1 VNRALGRL
9 PWGTVANVLYVV
21 LHGSEGMIE
30 IKEVS
35 KAFDDNVVLD
45 RVSLTIDEGEIFGL
59 IGVSGAGKSTLL
71 RCINRLEEIDGGTI
85 LVDGV
90 DVSTL
95 QKEGLRDLRRGIGMV
110 FQQFSLMDRKSV
122 YDNVFFPLSCR
133 GDRKSDADGKIR
145 EILDLVGLSDK
156 LNARPHELS
165 GGQKQRVAIARALVS
180 KPRFLLC
187 DEATSALDP
196 NITETVLD
204 LLKEI
209 NRELGLTI
217 IVVTHEIAVMK
228 SVCSKMGLLSAG
240 RLKAVGTAEHF
251 FLKNPALLKEF
262 MSDAG
267 GQPAEVPGFA
277 TIRVIQPDQAAGTLL
292 AELAINTGIP
302 FNIVSG
308 GIDRY
313 RDTIAGAFNLLV
325 KSEEIPRFTA
335 ELEARGVEW
344 MAI

>member
-1 VNRALGRL
+1 
-9 PWGTVANVLYVV
+9 
-21 LHGSEGMIE
+21 MIE
-30 IKEVS
+30 IKDVS
-35 KAFDDNVVLD
+35 KAFGDNVVLEK
-45 RVSLTIDEGEIFGL
+45 VSLSIDEGEIFGL

-71 RCINRLEEIDGGTI
+71 RCINRLETIDGGTI
-85 LVDGV
+85 LVDGI
-90 DVSTL
+90 DVGSL
-95 QKEGLRDLRRGIGMV
+95 HKEGLRDLRRNIGMV

-122 YDNVFFPLSCR
+122 YDNVYFPLQCR
-133 GDRKSDADGKIR
+133 GDRKADADGRIR

-156 LNARPHELS
+156 LASRPHELS

-196 NITETVLD
+196 NITETVLE

-217 IVVTHEIAVMK
+217 IVVTHEVAVMK
-228 SVCSKMGLLSAG
+228 AVCSKLGLLSAG

-251 FLKNPALLKEF
+251 FLKNPALLSEF

-267 GQPAEVPGFA
+267 GRPNPVAGFA
-277 TIRVIQPDQAAGTLL
+277 TIRVIQPDHTAGALL
-292 AELAINTGIP
+292 SELAISTGIP
-302 FNIVSG
+302 FSIVSG

-313 RDTIAGAFNLLV
+313 RGTLAGAFNLLV
-325 KSEEIPRFTA
+325 KLDEIPRFTA
-335 ELEARGVEW
+335 ELEKRGVEW
-344 MAI
+344 MEI

>member
-1 VNRALGRL
+1 
-9 PWGTVANVLYVV
+9 
-21 LHGSEGMIE
+21 MIE
-30 IKEVS
+30 IRDVS
-35 KAFDDNVVLD
+35 KAFGDNVVLEK
-45 RVSLTIDEGEIFGL
+45 VSLSIDEGEIFGL

-71 RCINRLEEIDGGTI
+71 RCINRLEPIDGGSI

-90 DVSTL
+90 DVASL
-95 QKEGLRDLRRGIGMV
+95 HKEGLRDLRRNIGMV

-122 YDNVFFPLSCR
+122 YDNVYFPLRCR
-133 GDRKSDADGKIR
+133 GDRKADADGKIR
-145 EILDLVGLSDK
+145 EILDLVGLTDK
-156 LNARPHELS
+156 IDSRPNELS

-228 SVCSKMGLLSAG
+228 SVCTKMGLLSAG
-240 RLKAVGTAEHF
+240 RLKAVGSVEHF
-251 FLKNPALLKEF
+251 FLKNPGLLGEF

-267 GQPAEVPGFA
+267 GRLSPVPGYM

-292 AELAINTGIP
+292 PELAISTGIA
-302 FNIVSG
+302 FGIVSG

-313 RDTIAGAFNLLV
+313 RDTIAGAFNLRV
-325 KSEEIPRFTA
+325 KAEDIPRLTA
-335 ELEARGVEW
+335 ELKARGAEW
-344 MAI
+344 MEI

>member
-1 VNRALGRL
+1 
-9 PWGTVANVLYVV
+9 
-21 LHGSEGMIE
+21 MIE
-30 IKEVS
+30 IRDVS
-35 KAFDDNVVLD
+35 KAFGSNVVLEK
-45 RVSLTIDEGEIFGL
+45 VSLSIGEGEIFGL

-71 RCINRLEEIDGGTI
+71 RCINRLEPIDGGSI

-90 DVSTL
+90 DVASL
-95 QKEGLRDLRRGIGMV
+95 HKEGLRDLRRNIGMV

-122 YDNVFFPLSCR
+122 YDNVYFPLRCR
-133 GDRKSDADGKIR
+133 GDTKADADGKIR

-156 LNARPHELS
+156 IHSRPAQLS

-228 SVCSKMGLLSAG
+228 SVCTKMGLLSAG
-240 RLKAVGTAEHF
+240 RLKAVGTVEHF
-251 FLKNPALLKEF
+251 FLQNPGLLSEF

-267 GQPAEVPGFA
+267 GRPAPVPGFA
-277 TIRVIQPDQAAGTLL
+277 TIRVIQPHPEAGTLL
-292 AELAINTGIP
+292 SELAISTGIA

-313 RDTIAGAFNLLV
+313 RGTVAGAFNLRV
-325 KSEEIPRFTA
+325 KSGELPRLTA
-335 ELEARGVEW
+335 ELKARGAEW
-344 MAI
+344 MEI

>member
-1 VNRALGRL
+1 
-9 PWGTVANVLYVV
+9 
-21 LHGSEGMIE
+21 MIE
-30 IKEVS
+30 IREVS
-35 KAFDDNVVLD
+35 KAFGDNVVLD
-45 RVSLTIDEGEIFGL
+45 KVSLQIDDGEIFGL

-71 RCINRLEEIDGGTI
+71 RCINRLEPIDGGTI

-90 DVSTL
+90 DVSSL
-95 QKEGLRDLRRGIGMV
+95 HKEGLRDLRRSIGMV

-122 YDNVFFPLSCR
+122 YDNVYFPLRCR
-133 GDRKSDADGKIR
+133 GESKAQADGKIR
-145 EILDLVGLSDK
+145 EMLDLVGLSDK
-156 LNARPHELS
+156 LKSRPNELS

-217 IVVTHEIAVMK
+217 IVVTHEISVMK
-228 SVCSKMGLLSAG
+228 SVCSRMGLLSAG
-240 RLKAVGTAEHF
+240 RLKAVGTVEHF
-251 FLKNPALLKEF
+251 FLKHPGLLSEF
-262 MSDAG
+262 LSNAG
-267 GQPAEVPGFA
+267 GHPYTAPGYA

-292 AELAINTGIP
+292 PELAISTGVA
-302 FNIVSG
+302 FTIVSG

-313 RDTIAGAFNLLV
+313 RDTVAGAFNLLV
-325 KSEEIPRFTA
+325 SAEEMPRVTA
-335 ELEARGVEW
+335 ELTARGVEW
-344 MAI
+344 MAV

>member
-1 VNRALGRL
+1 
-9 PWGTVANVLYVV
+9 
-21 LHGSEGMIE
+21 MIE
-30 IKEVS
+30 IRDVS
-35 KAFDDNVVLD
+35 KAFGDNVVLD
-45 RVSLTIDEGEIFGL
+45 KVSLRIDDGEIFGL

-71 RCINRLEEIDGGTI
+71 RCINRLESIDGGTI

-95 QKEGLRDLRRGIGMV
+95 QQEGLRDLRRSIGMV

-122 YDNVFFPLSCR
+122 YDNVYFPLRCR
-133 GDRKSDADGKIR
+133 GESKAEADGKIR
-145 EILDLVGLSDK
+145 EMLELVGLSDK
-156 LNARPHELS
+156 LKSRPNELS

-180 KPRFLLC
+180 RPKFLLC

-217 IVVTHEIAVMK
+217 IVVTHEISVMK

-240 RLKAVGTAEHF
+240 RLKAVGTVEHF
-251 FLKNPALLKEF
+251 FLKNPALLSEF
-262 MSDAG
+262 MSDAAG
-267 GQPAEVPGFA
+267 HPFTAPGFA
-277 TIRVIQPDQAAGTLL
+277 TIRVIQPDQAAGALL
-292 AELAINTGIP
+292 SELAISTGIP
-302 FNIVSG
+302 FTIVSG

-313 RDTIAGAFNLLV
+313 RDSVAGAFNLLV
-325 KSEEIPRFTA
+325 KSDEIPRFTA
-335 ELEARGVEW
+335 ELTTRGVEW